1 MLPKKKG
8 RIWNPPL
15 QILFLSVGVGA
26 LDNPYKNIIAFCA
39 DDRWSPVFK
48 DRRGRRSLQ
57 VLTVFLK
64 LMPVGQDIILP
75 SKAPIQMRKAI
86 PFARDSLILQ
96 GDQVSSFFSA
106 DLQWQFMAQPA
117 QLHPHELLPFF
128 LSLTIV
134 KIARATIAP
143 RTMQTNMVGRY

>member
-1 MLPKKKG
+1 
-8 RIWNPPL
+8 
-15 QILFLSVGVGA
+15 
-26 LDNPYKNIIAFCA
+26 
-39 DDRWSPVFK
+39 
-48 DRRGRRSLQ
+48 
-57 VLTVFLK
+57 
-64 LMPVGQDIILP
+64 
-75 SKAPIQMRKAI
+75 MRKAI